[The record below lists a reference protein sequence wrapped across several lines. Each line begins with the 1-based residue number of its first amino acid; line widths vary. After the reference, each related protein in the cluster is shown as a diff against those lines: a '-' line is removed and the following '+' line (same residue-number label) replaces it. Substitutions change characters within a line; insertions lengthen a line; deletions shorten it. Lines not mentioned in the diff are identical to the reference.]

1 MDTFGDR
8 LKSEREDRGL
18 SIEAVAEIL
27 RIDHEP
33 LMALERNDFDALPE
47 ESVMMAC
54 LHAYAECLDVD
65 ADLMIEDYSQ
75 ERDRYLQ
82 RLEDVG
88 VEPIDET
95 APPAI
100 ATEPE
105 RRLRVSPWP
114 VALVVVAIAILAAWW
129 MLSRDGTAPTP
140 ETSMTTALVEPQPLQ
155 STTPPDVTS
164 TPVKPQPLSS
174 TTPADV
180 APTPVEP
187 QPLPSTTPADVAPTP
202 VEPPA
207 ARSADATTAPSLPR
221 IAEYGVGTAVENR
234 QLVGQSDRF
243 TEGTRV
249 WFWTRVEGGSP
260 GDRIDHVWFREGVEA
275 THISLEIGGSSWRT
289 YSIQTLFAGAAGDW
303 AVEARD
309 DAGRVLARSEFVCVP

>member
-18 SIEAVAEIL
+18 SIQAVAEIL
-27 RIDHEP
+27 RVDHEP
-33 LMALERNDFDALPE
+33 LMALERNDFDALPD
-47 ESVMMAC
+47 ESVMMDC
-54 LHAYAECLDVD
+54 LHAYAECLQVD
-65 ADLMIEDYSQ
+65 ADLMIEDYVQ
-75 ERDRYLQ
+75 ERDRFLR
-82 RLEDVG
+82 RLEDVV
-88 VEPIDET
+88 VEQIDET
-95 APPAI
+95 ASPAI
-100 ATEPE
+100 PTEAE
-105 RRLRVSPWP
+105 RRLRFSPWL

-140 ETSMTTALVEPQPLQ
+140 ETSMTTALVEPQPLS
-155 STTPPDVTS
+155 STTPADVTS
-164 TPVKPQPLSS
+164 TPVK
-174 TTPADV
+174 
-180 APTPVEP
+180 P

-207 ARSADATTAPSLPR
+207 ARSARTTPAPSSLSIP
-221 IAEYGVGTAVENR
+221 EYGVGTAVENR
-234 QLVGQSDRF
+234 HLVGQGDHF

-249 WFWTRVEGGSP
+249 WFWTRVQGGTP
-260 GDRIDHVWFREGVEA
+260 GDRIDHVWLREGVEA

>member
-8 LKSEREDRGL
+8 LKTEREDRGL
-18 SIEAVAEIL
+18 SIQAVAEIL

-47 ESVMMAC
+47 ESVMMDC
-54 LHAYAECLDVD
+54 LHGYAECLDVD
-65 ADLMIEDYSQ
+65 AGLMIEDYVQ

-88 VEPIDET
+88 VEQIDET

-100 ATEPE
+100 PTEAE
-105 RRLRVSPWP
+105 RGLRFSPWLG
-114 VALVVVAIAILAAWW
+114 ALVVVAIAILAAWW

-140 ETSMTTALVEPQPLQ
+140 VTSMPTA
-155 STTPPDVTS
+155 
-164 TPVKPQPLSS
+164 
-174 TTPADV
+174 
-180 APTPVEP
+180 PVEP
-187 QPLPSTTPADVAPTP
+187 QPISPTSP

-207 ARSADATTAPSLPR
+207 TRSADPTLAPSSLR
-221 IAEYGVGTAVENR
+221 ITESGVGTAVENR

-249 WFWTRVEGGSP
+249 WFWTRVQGGTP
-260 GDRIDHVWFREGVEA
+260 GDRIDHVWLREGVEA
-275 THISLEIGGSSWRT
+275 THLSLEIGGSSWRT
-289 YSIQTLFAGAAGDW
+289 HSIQTLFAGAAGDW